1 VKESRRFIECS
12 VKFCKKEY
20 MLKIPVNGAEIQEV
34 DGVEYLVARLDK
46 TLVCSDYV
54 DELRKGR
61 PVVVP
66 SSKRGHLTTQL
77 KAGNIST
84 RQKSM
89 VAGQWIAFIP
99 CEARE
104 FKS

>member
-1 VKESRRFIECS
+1 
-12 VKFCKKEY
+12 
-20 MLKIPVNGAEIQEV
+20 MLKIPVDGAEIQEV

-46 TLVCSDYV
+46 TQTCSDYV

-66 SSKRGHLTTQL
+66 CSKRGHLTSHL
-77 KAGNIST
+77 KAENIPT
-84 RQKSM
+84 RQTSM